1 MVRLI
6 GAIHQ
11 EVASRGGAV
20 GTSNP
25 VPGIRLAV
33 PAFGRIVIAMFAT
46 RFAPPA
52 GVLLRRLSFAC
63 ARRADR

>member
-6 GAIHQ
+6 GEIHQ
-11 EVASRGGAV
+11 EVVSRLLGG
-20 GTSNP
+20 SNP